1 MGYTIFSLVCND
13 VQTEPL
19 LQDITG
25 EQLSRGTNKVLEARL
40 DTHAR
45 GFWGRQRSTFFD
57 IRVCYPNVDLY
68 QGLEPQ
74 QICKLHKN
82 EKKCLYE
89 DRVIEVECDTFT
101 PLVFTM
107 GGLGKECNRHHSRL
121 ADLIST
127 KKEGVMRRP
136 SRVSERKR
144 FSHQ

>member
-1 MGYTIFSLVCND
+1 MHD
-13 VQTEPL
+13 VQTEPV

-45 GFWGRQRSTFFD
+45 GFWGRKRSTFFD
-57 IRVCYPNVDLY
+57 VRVCYPNVDLY

-101 PLVFTM
+101 PLVFTTTEVWEKNATDTIA
-107 GGLGKECNRHHSRL
+107 GNLVLTTGLK
-121 ADLIST
+121 T
-127 KKEGVMRRP
+127 
-136 SRVSERKR
+136 
-144 FSHQ
+144 